1 MLSLALPLV
10 LPILVLA
17 AQTPASKEGAQE
29 GKGARGDTLVKVELL
44 ADRAAIR
51 PGEAFTL
58 AVHFTVEPGWHIYWD
73 NPGDSGLPTKMHVR
87 GPEGFEIGEPRAPA
101 PVREFAE
108 GDIVTYVH
116 KGEVVYLV
124 DARAPKVLP
133 KGLVPGLRAA
143 FDVDA
148 SWLVCI
154 EACYPGAGKA
164 HLEVPLAAA
173 EAAASAL
180 ANEKVFA
187 AARARMPRPWKELG
201 SADLEWSGAGERRML
216 RISVPGATALE
227 LFPLASATTSL
238 EGRVVAADDN
248 ACRLTADLRFREPE
262 PPEPPRL
269 KGVLWVK
276 TARGESC
283 YDLDSTG
290 TRTAGEP
297 RPGK

>member
-1 MLSLALPLV
+1 MLTFAPPLV
-10 LPILVLA
+10 LPLLGPLVALMAQDA
-17 AQTPASKEGAQE
+17 AQESKA
-29 GKGARGDTLVKVELL
+29 ARGDSLVKVELL

-73 NPGDSGLPTKMHVR
+73 NPGDSGLPTKIHMQ

-101 PVREFAE
+101 PVREVTE

-133 KGLVPGLRAA
+133 KGLAPGLRAA

-154 EACYPGAGKA
+154 EACYRGAGKA
-164 HLEVPLAAA
+164 HLKVPLAAP

-180 ANEKVFA
+180 ANEKIFA
-187 AARARMPRPWKELG
+187 AARARMPRPWKELE
-201 SADLEWSGAGERRML
+201 SADLEWSGSGERRML
-216 RISVPGATALE
+216 RITVPGATALE
-227 LFPLASATTSL
+227 LFPLASETTSL
-238 EGRVVAADDN
+238 EGRVVAADEHS
-248 ACRLTADLRFREPE
+248 CRLTADLHFREPT
-262 PPEPPRL
+262 PPELPRL
-269 KGVLWVK
+269 KGVLVVK
-276 TARGESC
+276 NARGES
-283 YDLDSTG
+283 YYQMDAAS
-290 TRTAGEP
+290 
-297 RPGK
+297 K